1 MAKKTGP
8 LVIPSASL
16 LAEETTLDHPAST
29 EEEQLVYHF
38 AGYARSI

>member
-1 MAKKTGP
+1 MAKNTGP
-8 LVIPSASL
+8 LAIPSASPP
-16 LAEETTLDHPAST
+16 AEETTLDRPVSP